1 VSRRNDRNA
10 RARIATTALPPIDT
24 GADGPAALARRLVQ
38 LPTEDAGVYCR
49 QVIEAGPLHGL
60 RLEQRQA
67 DAAAQLAQLWR
78 DARPGWVKP
87 GAYGSAGDGERHL
100 TASEEIEAGQAAR
113 AYKDALWAIQCGAGV
128 RGVIAVETAVIHH
141 ERAHLIAHLL
151 PALSVLADHFGLL

>member
-1 VSRRNDRNA
+1 MSRRNDRNA
-10 RARIATTALPPIDT
+10 RARIAGVAQPLIDT

-60 RLEQRQA
+60 RLDQRQA

-78 DARPGWVKP
+78 DALPGRVRA
-87 GAYGSAGDGERHL
+87 GGYGSGGHDSRAL

-113 AYKDALWAIQCGAGV
+113 EYRAALDSVQWVAGV
-128 RGVIAVETAVIHH
+128 RGASAVEQAVVHH
-141 ERAHLIAHLL
+141 ERPVHAAYLL
-151 PALSVLADHFGLL
+151 PALSALADHFGLL